1 MIVHIVMIEPRADL
15 ERGALAAAIVD
26 LQTAA
31 REIPS
36 IRQLRIGRRI
46 RHGLPGYEQSMARD
60 FSYAVIIEFD
70 DQAGLEQYLRHP
82 SHAALSRHFAT
93 VGEQSLAYDYEFVDA
108 GELPAEMDLPA
119 EAGSHGEST

>member
-1 MIVHIVMIEPRADL
+1 MIAHIVMIEPRADL
-15 ERGALAAAIVD
+15 ERGTLPAAIAD
-26 LQTAA
+26 LQAAA

-36 IRQLRIGRRI
+36 IRHLRIGRRI

-70 DQAGLEQYLRHP
+70 DRAGLEEYLRHP

-93 VGEQSLAYDYEFVDA
+93 VGEQSLAYDYEVVDV
-108 GELPAEMDLPA
+108 GDGFQP
-119 EAGSHGEST
+119 